1 MGYIKEEDILK
12 NKITIS
18 KKVIHLDKY
27 DMYYVN
33 IPIKDGST
41 RIVRTFCEK
50 GTFPDF
56 ESEEFAKLQRN
67 YGKELVTYFMDR
79 LIGEKGLLAK
89 EGRDD
94 YIYLGADFLQDGHI
108 ANRFSMQANGKSGQ
122 QNFDDNLFK
131 IKMQVEAKEN
141 DDNNAKTMDNV
152 TGKNYVIADIHGM
165 YGTYLDVIRKLK
177 NNDHLYI
184 IGDVIDRGSE
194 GINILQDIMR
204 RKQDKDNNP
213 DITFLLGNHEMQ
225 FIHTIAI
232 MLKHGLHAED
242 LNNIIKR
249 KKYQLNMG
257 EAELDKDKKSKTQN
271 KRKFEKY
278 DKIIKEKG
286 LRNWEADVIGIWIVI
301 NKGYST
307 ISEFLNLGA
316 NKDGKKQE
324 DIYRFLLN
332 SYVVLPQNIN
342 GKNYLFVHSMPPRD
356 LDMIKNMK
364 QNGRGY
370 KITELTPQQYEFML
384 QERDKST
391 YEQAN
396 KEGFITI
403 CGHTPDLGTITKD
416 DEKGFIRIDSGCGHK
431 QRQSKLALYCIEDNS
446 VQFFDEKENEQET
459 KTL

>member
-1 MGYIKEEDILK
+1 MGYIKKEDIIK
-12 NKITIS
+12 GEISIS

-33 IPIKDGST
+33 IPMKDGST
-41 RIVRTFCEK
+41 RVVRTFCEK
-50 GTFPDF
+50 GAFPDF
-56 ESEEFAKLQRN
+56 ESEEFKKLQRS

-79 LIGEKGLLAK
+79 LIGENGLLAK

-94 YIYLGADFLQDGHI
+94 YIYLGGEFLKDGYIAD
-108 ANRFSMQANGKSGQ
+108 RMSMQSNGKNGQ

-141 DDNNAKTMDNV
+141 NNDGQNADNTV
-152 TGKNYVIADIHGM
+152 GKNYVIADIHGM
-165 YGTYLDVIRKLK
+165 YGTYLDVIKKLK

-194 GINILQDIMR
+194 GIKIIQDIMR
-204 RKQDKDNNP
+204 RKKDKANNP
-213 DITFLLGNHEMQ
+213 DITFLVGNHEMQ

-232 MLKHGLHAED
+232 MIKYGLHEED

-249 KKYQLNMG
+249 KKYQLNIG
-257 EAELDKDKKSKTQN
+257 GAKLDKDKKAETLN
-271 KRKFEKY
+271 KKEFKKY

-286 LRNWEADVIGIWIVI
+286 LSNWEVDVIGTWIVS

-307 ISEFLNLGA
+307 ISDFLNLET
-316 NKDGKKQE
+316 NKKGKEQE
-324 DIYRFLLN
+324 AIYRFLVD

-342 GKNYLFVHSMPPRD
+342 GENYLFVHSMPPKE
-356 LDMIKNMK
+356 LNMIRKMK
-364 QNGRGY
+364 QNGKGY
-370 KITELTPQQYEFML
+370 KLKDLSLQQYEFML
-384 QERDKST
+384 QEREKST
-391 YEQAN
+391 YEQTN

-403 CGHTPDLGTITKD
+403 CGHTPTLGTITKD
-416 DEKGFIRIDSGCGHK
+416 DKKGFIRIDAGCGHK

-446 VQFFDEKENEQET
+446 VKFFDEKENEQEY
-459 KTL
+459 KAL